1 MNAKHTPGPWKVEER
16 TKRGTYGQPVKGCAT
31 SISVSANTVLFH
43 CAVIADGSNLE
54 TAKANA
60 ALIAAAPEMFEA
72 LVSICAVLAI
82 REDLCDDSKFL
93 SDARNRALASLAK
106 ARGEKEVTE

>member
-60 ALIAAAPEMFEA
+60 ALIAAAPELLAALEA
-72 LVSICAVLAI
+72 LYALVQGESPSLLEDDHHDEMIRAAI
-82 REDLCDDSKFL
+82 
-93 SDARNRALASLAK
+93 AK
-106 ARGEKEVTE
+106 ATRV

>member
-1 MNAKHTPGPWKVEER
+1 MSETKHTPWKLTPIGHETLYICHYMIESENGAV
-16 TKRGTYGQPVKGCAT
+16 A
-31 SISVSANTVLFH
+31 SVW
-43 CAVIADGSNLE
+43 CPDGNKE
-54 TAKANA
+54 QFANA
-60 ALIAAAPEMFEA
+60 VKLAAAPDMFEA
-72 LVSICAVLAI
+72 LVFICAVLAI